1 MTIVPGPAGQ
11 PTQSPATGKTR
22 EGRPSSAETSAARL
36 RIAEI
41 AALVGSTPNAVHA
54 RISQLR
60 REGHNIPHLL
70 GAGVFN
76 VPVPDD
82 VLGALDYEATAR
94 GVSHRV
100 LAGRILTAVLT
111 EGLVDAV
118 LDDGG

>member
-1 MTIVPGPAGQ
+1 VKHAPDVAQQ
-11 PTQSPATGKTR
+11 PSGK
-22 EGRPSSAETSAARL
+22 SAAILTLARKGL

-118 LDDGG
+118 LDDGGER